1 MSDALARLP
10 FPAHVTQPY
19 HPWRCVGR
27 DYLDKESEHKRE
39 HPFDFTGWEDVPPI
53 NVPKQVIWLVVFTLI
68 LLVSS
73 SLILSH
79 PQTNGFDCGVF
90 ASCFAEYR
98 SRDAPMT
105 FGQVCEPLRVS
116 CSFLGKQGNRGP
128 TTDTGPDSIRRKTC
142 RTSASA
148 WRTRFLPRNCSDHHA
163 RNRVNLPL
171 YCHHHY
177 HNHPRKGVN
186 HPLNRQE

>member
-1 MSDALARLP
+1 MSDALALVRLP
-10 FPAHVTQPY
+10 FPAHVTQSY
-19 HPWRCVGR
+19 HHHWRCVGR
-27 DYLDKESEHKRE
+27 NYLTAYKSRRGIS
-39 HPFDFTGWEDVPPI
+39 FDLAEWEDVPPI

-98 SRDAPMT
+98 SRNAPRT
-105 FGQVCEPLRVS
+105 FRQVCEPLRVS
-116 CSFLGKQGNRGP
+116 CSFLEKQGNRGP
-128 TTDTGPDSIRRKTC
+128 TTDTGPDSIRRMTC

-148 WRTRFLPRNCSDHHA
+148 WRMRFLPRNCSSRYKHFEGLDRLKILCIDMH
-163 RNRVNLPL
+163 
-171 YCHHHY
+171 
-177 HNHPRKGVN
+177 
-186 HPLNRQE
+186 